1 MYLPKGFENNR
12 SPDCALGTPA
22 AQVSFGLKYLR
33 DVEPGDKSEP
43 RVQYALLYVASRTS
57 HT

>member
-1 MYLPKGFENNR
+1 MNLPKSLENNR
-12 SPDCALGTPA
+12 SSNRALGTPP

-33 DVEPGDKSEP
+33 DVEPGDKSKP
-43 RVQYALLYVASRTS
+43 RIHYALLYVASRTS